1 MDLKQNSLKT
11 RRIKI
16 IAAVCAVTVLA
27 GSTAGIYAFSS
38 NTQPK
43 TEEAEDVKQENSSE
57 KDSGIISG
65 GGTVTSSQLSDQLG
79 LKNTSVRLTVEEVL
93 TESGDSVTAGTELYK
108 LTEDSLEKAKKT
120 LDSELR
126 SAENAL
132 TEKKTSAQADK
143 IKAKTLYESQL
154 LLGDTAQAEYEN
166 SLAALDTKLQNAL
179 DDYQEAQST
188 VNNTPSQITS
198 KQSELKAK
206 QSEAESLQA
215 KIESIQK
222 ELDEAEKTY
231 TSAAASYNALLT
243 EYNSAA
249 SVVKYLG
256 EALGSDTSGVSLAE
270 EASPDIQQGGTVPG
284 TDPGSGD
291 APSFGGGEPGS
302 GDYGSFDPSQFDMSS
317 IPSGMGTQTKQ
328 KTTATVNATP
338 AAGSNTAKPAGD
350 TAARPQQSESSGSS
364 EIKALY
370 DKAYKEYTAQK
381 EKLDKAEK
389 ALTSAEKEY
398 KSLSASLSEQNSK
411 LKEAQSSATSLEQEI
426 SSLESTLSKAK
437 SNLNKLRS
445 EYNSLN
451 SSYETDKL
459 ELKNKLDTDL
469 ASYENAEFHYNL
481 TCSTIDSELAEKQ
494 GAYDTAAENL
504 NIYEEQLSDGYIR
517 AMQDGTVY
525 SLSGTAGRTIDVSSP
540 FVYYVDRSDLTVTV
554 ELDQY
559 DVTEIAIGDKVII
572 YSSETGMTNGK
583 ITAIAAGE
591 STSLADVRFNV
602 TVTADEGSSLYSG
615 QSVNVYFNYT
625 AMGSG
630 SFADFSGKQS
640 GGEGSESG
648 RSRPDFSGGNMPE
661 GFDPSNMPSFSG
673 NMPEG
678 FDPSNMA
685 GLGGRKGE

>member
-1 MDLKQNSLKT
+1 MNLKQNSLKT

-38 NTQPK
+38 NSKPG
-43 TEEAEDVKQENSSE
+43 TEEAEEVKKETSSE

-79 LKNTSVRLTVEEVL
+79 LKNTSARLTVGEVL
-93 TESGDSVTAGTELYK
+93 AESGNSVTAGTELYK
-108 LTEDSLEKAKKT
+108 LTDDSLEKAKKT
-120 LDSELR
+120 LDSELK
-126 SAENAL
+126 SATNAL

-154 LLGDTAQAEYEN
+154 LLGDTAEAEYEADL
-166 SLAALDTKLQNAL
+166 SALDTKLQNAY
-179 DDYQEAQST
+179 DDYQEAQNT
-188 VNNTPSQITS
+188 VNNTPSEISRKQSEMKS
-198 KQSELKAK
+198 KQSEAD
-206 QSEAESLQA
+206 SLQA
-215 KIESIQK
+215 KIETAEKQ
-222 ELDEAEKTY
+222 LDEAEKTY
-231 TSAAASYNALLT
+231 TSAASDHNALLT

-249 SVVKYLG
+249 SVVRYLG
-256 EALGSDTSGVSLAE
+256 AALGNDTSNISLAE
-270 EASPDIQQGGTVPG
+270 EASTDIRQSGGTP
-284 TDPGSGD
+284 
-291 APSFGGGEPGS
+291 GGGEMPS
-302 GDYGSFDPSQFDMSS
+302 GDFGDFDASQFDMSS
-317 IPSGMGTQTKQ
+317 MPSGSG
-328 KTTATVNATP
+328 TP
-338 AAGSNTAKPAGD
+338 AGKQSSKAAVNPTPAPQADAATGTANKSA
-350 TAARPQQSESSGSS
+350 QQTESSGSS

-370 DKAYKEYTAQK
+370 DKACKEYTAQK

-398 KSLSASLSEQNSK
+398 KSVSEQLSELNSQLKDAQNSVSELSK
-411 LKEAQSSATSLEQEI
+411 EI

-437 SNLNKLRS
+437 SNLTKLRS
-445 EYNSLN
+445 EYNSLK

-494 GAYDTAAENL
+494 EAYDTAVENL
-504 NIYEEQLSDGYIR
+504 NIYEEQLSDGYVR

-525 SLSGTAGRTIDVSSP
+525 SLSGTAGRSLDVSSP

-559 DVTEIAIGDKVII
+559 DVTEIAIGDTVII

-591 STSLADVRFNV
+591 ATSLADVRFNV
-602 TVTADEGSSLYSG
+602 TVTAEEDSKLYSG

-625 AMGSG
+625 ASLSGSLKDFAGKSGDGEEGSG
-630 SFADFSGKQS
+630 SGFPGF
-640 GGEGSESG
+640 GGGSMPEGFDP
-648 RSRPDFSGGNMPE
+648 RQFGGSMPE
-661 GFDPSNMPSFSG
+661 GFDPSNMPSF
-673 NMPEG
+673 
-678 FDPSNMA
+678 
-685 GLGGRKGE
+685 GGRKGE